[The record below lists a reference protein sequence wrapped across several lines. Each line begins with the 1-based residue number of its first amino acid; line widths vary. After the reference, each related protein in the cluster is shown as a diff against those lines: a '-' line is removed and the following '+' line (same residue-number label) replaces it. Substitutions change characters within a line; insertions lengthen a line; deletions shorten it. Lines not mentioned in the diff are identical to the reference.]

1 MTTAAKELKP
11 FCVEVFAL
19 WYHEDHSS
27 DRHFSRTYTIYT
39 LCLVFGG
46 IFYAQT
52 ILCSSLTAL
61 SNNFIH
67 SWYARCFI
75 TMCNKRDF
83 LFKHTRDILTIIHRS
98 YALITVLHKMLETCT
113 HYFHLLLYSQC
124 NTKILV
130 FHIEQVIDS
139 TLCRVY
145 LFYALNC
152 LHITVFI
159 LYMSRIC
166 GHIW

>member
-98 YALITVLHKMLETCT
+98 YALIILGYIKCLKLAPIISIYYCIHNVTPR
-113 HYFHLLLYSQC
+113 YSSSIS
-124 NTKILV
+124 NRS
-130 FHIEQVIDS
+130 S
-139 TLCRVY
+139 TL
-145 LFYALNC
+145 LFAGYIYFM
-152 LHITVFI
+152 H
-159 LYMSRIC
+159 
-166 GHIW
+166 